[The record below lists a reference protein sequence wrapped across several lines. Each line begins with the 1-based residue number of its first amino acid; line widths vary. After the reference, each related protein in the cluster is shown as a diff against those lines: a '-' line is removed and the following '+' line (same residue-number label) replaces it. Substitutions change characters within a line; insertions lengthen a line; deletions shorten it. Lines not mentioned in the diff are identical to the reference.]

1 MTVFPTDKDIYEYCH
16 ERGLRILCPGAYKHF
31 MEHLRGVP
39 GNYLEIGVFEGAML
53 RELAQEYPGKMFYG
67 IDPFIEDGN
76 TQGHSLN
83 HGGRGC
89 RLEHERQCALK
100 NWRGFPNIK
109 LFEMESRE
117 FARQTDDATLS
128 AMGIGAVFID
138 GSHHYEDVAND
149 FDLAARALKNG
160 GVIWPDDRGYP
171 GVDKADK
178 EFTDNYSERILQ
190 RDVGWPYI
198 LKGY

>member
-53 RELAQEYPGKMFYG
+53 RELAREYPERMFYG

-83 HGGRGC
+83 HGGRGTIM
-89 RLEHERQCALK
+89 EHERGIARNNCWGL
-100 NWRGFPNIK
+100 RNIK
-109 LFEMESRE
+109 LFEMPSCE
-117 FARQTDDATLS
+117 FANQISNETLL
-128 AMGIGAVFID
+128 AMEIGAVLVD
-138 GSHHYEDVAND
+138 GCHDYECTAND
-149 FDLAARALKNG
+149 LDLAARALKNG
-160 GVIWPDDRGYP
+160 GHVWVDDQGYP
-171 GVDKADK
+171 NVDRAVA
-178 EFTDNYSERILQ
+178 EFQERIGQ
-190 RDVGWPYI
+190 RLISVGHTFI